1 VPQFQ
6 PDAIQANPFTLAV
19 PPSEVY
25 RIVKTEPEIRP
36 GLLSRI
42 NSGQSLDEMARA
54 DRNGEIAELI
64 AQ

>member
-1 VPQFQ
+1 
-6 PDAIQANPFTLAV
+6 
-19 PPSEVY
+19 VY